1 MEYLHSSSVPV
12 SKTELQVFHVPPTQT
27 AIESSYEVEYRPTSS
42 VDSGKS
48 FEIQVQASDDF
59 TDLQA
64 TMLHAYVSVTTK
76 DGKALGASA
85 KIKPIKNFAN
95 ALFEQV
101 DLFLGTVNTSQAH
114 NMYHYQAWFEDEL
127 FRHPNPVDRGR
138 MEEVNEET
146 IKNKSFDLYYR
157 LHLPLCEQDKLIINA
172 VPMLFRF
179 TKSADEFSLLKYDA
193 TDTNTYLIKL
203 NYVSLHVKRVKL
215 FPDAALSLL
224 RGLNTSPA
232 KYFITR
238 NETRTFDIGAN
249 INVAAIENI
258 FTGML
263 PRRVIVGFV
272 KDIAFSGSLS
282 HDPFKFEHFN
292 INFLALYI
300 DGTMIPSIPYTP
312 NFSENI
318 YMREYVNLY
327 RYLNQDEGHP
337 QMNIS
342 HSDFKESKAL
352 FAFDLTSDGSIGAEN
367 GTLSLI
373 KRGII
378 RMQVKFSKSLD
389 TPIKAIVFAQFDNYI
404 SIDANRNVNIDY

>member
-12 SKTELQVFHVPPTQT
+12 SKTELQIFHVPPTQT

-42 VDSGKS
+42 VESGKS

-64 TMLHAYVSVTTK
+64 TMLHVYVSVTTS
-76 DGKALGASA
+76 DGKGLGDVN
-85 KIKPIKNFAN
+85 KIKPVKNFAN

-127 FRHPNPVDRGR
+127 FRHPNPADKGR
-138 MEEVNEET
+138 MEDVDEDT
-146 IKNKSFDLYYR
+146 MKKSSFDLYYR

-179 TKSADEFSLLKYDA
+179 TKSADNFPLLKYDA
-193 TDTNTYLIKL
+193 TDAASYLLKI
-203 NYVSLHVKRVKL
+203 NYVSLHIKRVKL

-224 RGLNTSPA
+224 KGLSMSPA
-232 KYFITR
+232 KYFVTR
-238 NETRTFDIGAN
+238 NETRCFDIGAN
-249 INVAAIENI
+249 ISVAAIENI

-263 PRRVIVGFV
+263 PRRIIIGFV
-272 KDIAFSGSLS
+272 NDLAFGGSIT
-282 HDPFKFEHFN
+282 HDPFKFEHFS
-292 INFLALYI
+292 INYLALYV
-300 DGTMIPSIPYTP
+300 DGVMIPSIPYTP
-312 NFSENI
+312 NFSDGI

-337 QMNIS
+337 QMNIT
-342 HSDFKESKAL
+342 HADYADGKTL
-352 FAFDLTSDGSIGAEN
+352 FAFDLTADGSIGAEN

-373 KRGII
+373 RRGII
-378 RMQVKFSKSLD
+378 RMQVKFSKSLVK
-389 TPIKAIVFAQFDNYI
+389 PIKAIIFAQFDNYI
-404 SIDANRNVNIDY
+404 AIDANRNVSIDY